1 MRSDKAHAILRLL
14 TQAIMKRFCQEAH
27 ASLKANSGCQDITRV
42 GTCKLSHAHQSS
54 AEQNSCESSQ
64 TPTLHSSAE
73 NTNVSHMADFTQ
85 A

>member
-27 ASLKANSGCQDITRV
+27 ASLKAKSGCQDITRV

-54 AEQNSCESSQ
+54 SEQNSCDSS
-64 TPTLHSSAE
+64 TLHSSAE
-73 NTNVSHMADFTQ
+73 NTNVSHMADLTQ